1 MLTKP
6 PGEVLARTS
15 TYRLPSERPDW
26 IDLTTVYELPWT
38 STIEPSMSND
48 LASVN
53 GETPAPLSN
62 VELGSAKGTSNYW
75 WGNSASATVLGH
87 PLFTKA
93 IYAIE
98 GDRMTYCVA
107 PPGKPRPSGFV
118 TKKGDGYTLVSLK
131 RWDGSK

>member
-1 MLTKP
+1 MLTEP
-6 PGEVLARTS
+6 PGEVLARLS
-15 TYRLPSERPDW
+15 TYSLPTERPGW
-26 IDLTTVYELPWT
+26 IDLTTVYEIPWT
-38 STIEPSMSND
+38 SATEQSMWAD
-48 LASVN
+48 LTNVL
-53 GETPAPLSN
+53 GDKPDPLSN
-62 VELGSAKGTSNYW
+62 VELTSVNGTSKYW
-75 WGNSASATVLGH
+75 WVNPGH

-131 RWDGSK
+131 RSSVSK

>member
-1 MLTKP
+1 MLTEP
-6 PGEVLARTS
+6 PGEALARIS
-15 TYRLPSERPDW
+15 TYSLPSERPGW
-26 IDLTTVYELPWT
+26 IDLTTVYEVV
-38 STIEPSMSND
+38 D
-48 LASVN
+48 LDRRAVQVDQLDERE
-53 GETPAPLSN
+53 GRETPLSLSN
-62 VELGSAKGTSNYW
+62 VELRSAKATSNS
-75 WGNSASATVLGH
+75 WGMSASAMVPGH

-131 RWDGSK
+131 RWSGSK